1 MLCPSVCQIFSQ
13 YLTPD
18 CSTLNLSERP
28 VMEWVT
34 CRQNFDIILKV
45 SIERYWPKRL
55 NSYLLCQTLWL
66 NGRIQIPGLSAW
78 QPFHYSQTSIFSW
91 YLTKLLGLS
100 SELWAKMSS
109 ETRGPFQFP
118 LIPSACRLPAVAS
131 IVGCKQPLL
140 HKLTAFLSH
149 LLTARVQNSLPALIC
164 VNNFKNII
172 DTK

>member
-1 MLCPSVCQIFSQ
+1 
-13 YLTPD
+13 
-18 CSTLNLSERP
+18 
-28 VMEWVT
+28 
-34 CRQNFDIILKV
+34 
-45 SIERYWPKRL
+45 
-55 NSYLLCQTLWL
+55 
-66 NGRIQIPGLSAW
+66 
-78 QPFHYSQTSIFSW
+78 
-91 YLTKLLGLS
+91 
-100 SELWAKMSS
+100 MSS
-109 ETRGPFQFP
+109 ETRGPFQFT